1 MRVLV
6 VNHGFPPKFNAGS
19 EIYSQTLVTGLLK
32 AGHDVCVF
40 SRMENPFIDDFEVKQ
55 EMMKTDS
62 IEYSLHLVN
71 VARLKDRYVSRGVD
85 LAFKEIIEKFN
96 PEIVHFNH
104 LNHLSL
110 GIVEVAY
117 KHGAK
122 IVFTLHDFWLSCPR
136 GQFLQVNYGEASPHK
151 LCDGQEDSKC
161 ATKCYSRYFTGLDDK
176 QDLAY
181 WTNWIKLRRETIRR
195 VLKFVNVFISPSAT
209 VGERLKSELVI
220 CDGQLQYLDYGFD
233 LNKLSKRRRMVGEKV
248 IFGYIGT
255 HTVSKGLHLLIGA
268 FSQLKEKAQLVIYG
282 RERSETT
289 PQLRELSS
297 NLDVVWMPEYENSQI
312 VEKVFEKVDVI
323 VVPSI
328 WLENSPLVIHE
339 ALQTRTLVITA
350 DAGGMAEYVH
360 DMENGLLFKHRD
372 VESLRDTM
380 QKVIDN
386 PSLIRDV
393 GKRGYLQSEN
403 GDVVSIE
410 EHIRKIEDIYRRLR

>member
-6 VNHGFPPKFNAGS
+6 VNHGFPPRFNAGS

-32 AGHDVCVF
+32 AGHDVFVF
-40 SRMENPFIDDFEVKQ
+40 SRMVNPFIDDFEVKQ
-55 EMMKTDS
+55 EMVKTDS

-85 LAFKEIIEKFN
+85 LAFKEIIKKFK

-104 LNHLSL
+104 LNHLSI

-117 KHGAK
+117 NYGAR

-151 LCDGQEDSKC
+151 LCGGQEDSKC
-161 ATKCYSRYFTGLDDK
+161 AKKCYSRYFTGLDDT
-176 QDLAY
+176 QDLVY
-181 WTNWIKLRRETIRR
+181 WTNWIRFRREAIGKL
-195 VLKFVNVFISPSAT
+195 VKFVDVFISPSTT
-209 VGERLKSELVI
+209 VGERLQSELGLS
-220 CDGQLQYLDYGFD
+220 DTQLQYLDYGFD
-233 LNKLSKRRRMVGEKV
+233 LNKLSRRRRTVGEKV
-248 IFGYIGT
+248 VFGYIGT
-255 HTVSKGLHLLIGA
+255 HTISKGLHLLIDA
-268 FSQLKEKAQLVIYG
+268 FSQLNEKAQLVIYG

-289 PQLRELSS
+289 PHLKEICS
-297 NLDVVWMPEYENSQI
+297 NLDVDWMPEYDNSQI
-312 VEKVFEKVDVI
+312 VEEVFEKVDVI

-339 ALQTRTLVITA
+339 VLQTRTLVITA

-380 QKVIDN
+380 QKVVDN
-386 PSLIRDV
+386 PSLIHDV
-393 GKRGYLQSEN
+393 GKRGYLHSET

-410 EHIRKIEDIYRRLR
+410 EHIKKIEGIYRRLC